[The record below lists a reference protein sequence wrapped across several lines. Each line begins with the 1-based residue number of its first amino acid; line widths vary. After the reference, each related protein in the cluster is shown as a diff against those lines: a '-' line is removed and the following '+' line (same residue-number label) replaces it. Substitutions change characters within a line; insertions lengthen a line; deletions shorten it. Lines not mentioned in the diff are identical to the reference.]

1 MLELKSHGIGISIIN
16 WTELWISDTRQR
28 EVVDGVVSNW
38 KPVMSWVPQ
47 GSILNGHEHIDP
59 NIFSKLRQ
67 LK

>member
-1 MLELKSHGIGISIIN
+1 M
-16 WTELWISDTRQR
+16 RQR

-67 LK
+67 LI